1 MWLSLSEAD
10 SKTCFTVNVQ
20 KLTNRAITVIYR
32 LTTTYAEILQMFRK
46 GRLSDNGQHNIT
58 KEKKEFQ
65 SLNGKFKKSIT
76 IYSSLTMAQW
86 SEQQFKILP

>member
-1 MWLSLSEAD
+1 M
-10 SKTCFTVNVQ
+10 
-20 KLTNRAITVIYR
+20 IP
-32 LTTTYAEILQMFRK
+32 QMFRK
-46 GRLSDNGQHNIT
+46 GRLPDNGQHNIT

-65 SLNGKFKKSIT
+65 SLNEKFKKSIT

>member
-1 MWLSLSEAD
+1 
-10 SKTCFTVNVQ
+10 
-20 KLTNRAITVIYR
+20 
-32 LTTTYAEILQMFRK
+32 MFRK

-65 SLNGKFKKSIT
+65 SLNEKFKKSIT

-86 SEQQFKILP
+86 SEQQFKMLP